1 MADQKVSDLPAL
13 NGADVDAAD
22 LLYIVDSSAGS
33 AGSKKITVGQY
44 QLAPVSGGTA
54 NGVAYLNGSKVVT
67 TGSALVFDGTNL
79 GVGTTSPTQRLDVVT
94 TSATVAKFTRDL
106 ATDVSLTIGAD
117 NDGAILGTDGVNVM
131 RMFTGGTERMR
142 LDASGNIGL
151 NGTSPSAWFGYKA
164 LQSDQS
170 SLYEASNSVG
180 LSSNSYFPSA
190 GTSWTRISALATA
203 RYDIT
208 SGVHKW
214 FADASGAAG
223 GSFTPTERMQ
233 LDNSGNL
240 LVGTTTSAARL
251 TVEGSALVAKFRRT
265 SSGGIAQFQNGSDA
279 GFGIDLLNVAGT
291 SAGSIY
297 WTATTTTYA
306 TSSDRRLKE
315 NVVAAPSAS
324 AAIDAIQIV
333 SYDWKAAPNEPRTTY
348 GVIAQDLH
356 TVAPEAVSVGDD
368 GDTVE
373 KPWGVDYSKLVPM
386 LIKEIQSLR
395 ARVAALES
403 A

>member
-1 MADQKVSDLPAL
+1 MPVPTLVTDLSTTLASNSP
-13 NGADVDAAD
+13 
-22 LLYIVDSSAGS
+22 AGS
-33 AGSKKITVGQY
+33 DNVFPDLDNYLRALSGFVASIRDNSGNGW
-44 QLAPVSGGTA
+44 VSPYLPLTYSAGTA
-54 NGVAYLNGSKVVT
+54 NGVVYLNGSKVVT
-67 TGSALVFDGTNL
+67 TGSALVFDGSNL
-79 GVGTTSPTQRLDVVT
+79 GLGVT
-94 TSATVAKFTRDL
+94 
-106 ATDVSLTIGAD
+106 
-117 NDGAILGTDGVNVM
+117 
-131 RMFTGGTERMR
+131 
-142 LDASGNIGL
+142 
-151 NGTSPSAWFGYKA
+151 PSAWNIIKA
-164 LQSDQS
+164 I
-170 SLYEASNSVG
+170 EIGGFRNSVFSDNG
-180 LSSNSYFPSA
+180 SVSVGIASGSYYNSGWKYALTGSTVGRYEIAGSSHQWFTAPSGTA
-190 GTSWTRISALATA
+190 GNAISFTQAMTL
-203 RYDIT
+203 T
-208 SGVHKW
+208 SGG
-214 FADASGAAG
+214 D
-223 GSFTPTERMQ
+223 
-233 LDNSGNL
+233 L

-265 SSGGIAQFQNGSDA
+265 SSGGIAQFQNGDDA
-279 GFGIDLLNVAGT
+279 GYGIDLLNVAGT

-333 SYDWKAAPNEPRTTY
+333 SYDWKSAPNEPHIAY

-395 ARVAALES
+395 ARVAALE
-403 A
+403 AA